1 MNVFG
6 KTERSWRKARK
17 RAVSPIIATI
27 LLVAI
32 TVVLAAV
39 LYVLISGL
47 THGPSSAPLGTDF
60 SWGSP
65 TNATA
70 TKPSPCAAANG
81 ITITALFCYTIQIA
95 GAGGGVSTSSVTLA
109 LRSAGGAT
117 IAWPAATVAQVSLL
131 SPTVAGDVATYAVAT
146 GVWTLVGTFSGVFA
160 SGMTFVIG
168 LALGGT
174 ASALGQGG
182 LLGVS
187 FEAVGSSGFSGVVT
201 SSAFT

>member
-47 THGPSSAPLGTDF
+47 THGPSSAPLGTDY

-65 TNATA
+65 NNATA
-70 TKPSPCAAANG
+70 SSPSPCAAGNG
-81 ITITALFCYTIQIA
+81 ITITAKYCYTIQIA
-95 GAGGGVSTSSVTLA
+95 GAGGGVSTSSVSLA
-109 LRSAGGAT
+109 LRGSSGAT
-117 IAWPAATVAQVSLL
+117 VAWPAATVAQVSVL
-131 SPTVAGDVATYAVAT
+131 SPTVSGDVATYNVAT
-146 GVWTLVGTFSGVFA
+146 GAWTLVGTFSGVFA
-160 SGMTFVIG
+160 SGMTFVVG
-168 LALGGT
+168 VASGAT
-174 ASALGQGG
+174 ATWGQGG
-182 LLGVS
+182 LLGIS
-187 FEAVGSSGFSGVVT
+187 IEAVGSSGFSGVVT
-201 SSAFT
+201 SSAFS